1 MNKPAARRPI
11 RIAPTDLV
19 LCQSDAGD
27 GGWSLHAPGSTDEAI
42 AEGIALAL
50 ASGTGEPT
58 RADYAAALQAL
69 ADNV

>member
-1 MNKPAARRPI
+1 MNKPASRRPI

-27 GGWSLHAPGSTDEAI
+27 GGWSLHAPDSTDADI

-50 ASGTGEPT
+50 ATGTGEPT

-69 ADNV
+69 RAR